1 MKKITTSLCLILLG
15 IASSVSAQ
23 NVWTGT
29 TTPTTTTGSVGI
41 GNTAPTARLDINSGP
56 GNSALKINH
65 GYTMFSGTNV
75 ANITEVYS
83 RVTNIIPPVDPVL
96 INWLSIGGV
105 FGLRSLSNSVNENRM
120 MYNDNLGNV
129 KSSGIVLYSSPS
141 FGNGTVM
148 NSIQGV
154 AYLNF
159 LNGGNGSAV
168 GGVTV
173 LGNGNNELYVTGR
186 FQAALEARAQ
196 SFISTSDRRL
206 KDNIKPLKGLSPN
219 LLNIESYSY
228 TFKKKEGENRTEDK
242 LHFGFIAQE
251 VEKQFPNLV
260 SIDEKGNYALN
271 YVEFIPLL
279 LNELK
284 EQKSEINDLKSKME
298 AMEEKINALSGNKV
312 SNPESQT
319 VSSTVSLEQNAPNP
333 FNQETVIK
341 FNAGD
346 GNASIGIY
354 DLSGRQMQVIPVKKG
369 EKQITVSARTLSPGT
384 YLYNLVVNGKPV
396 ASKKM
401 IVTN

>member
-1 MKKITTSLCLILLG
+1 MKKMKTSLCLLLLG

-29 TTPTTTTGSVGI
+29 ATPTTTSGNVGI

-56 GNSALKINH
+56 GTSALKINH

-75 ANITEVYS
+75 PNIMEVYS

-105 FGLRSLSNSVNENRM
+105 FGLRSLSNSVNENRIV
-120 MYNDNLGNV
+120 YNDNLGNI
-129 KSSGIVLYSSPS
+129 KSSGIVFYSSPS
-141 FGNGTVM
+141 FGNGTIM
-148 NSIQGV
+148 NSLRGV

-159 LNGGNGSAV
+159 LNGGNGTST
-168 GGVTV
+168 GGVTL
-173 LGNGNNELYVTGR
+173 LGNGNNELYIDGR
-186 FQAALEARAQ
+186 LQVALEARAQ

-206 KDNIKPLKGLSPN
+206 KENIKPLKSLSPN

-228 TFKKKEGENRTEDK
+228 TFKKKEGENRSGDQ

-251 VEKQFPNLV
+251 VEKEFPNLV
-260 SIDEKGNYALN
+260 SIDEKGNYGLN

-284 EQKSEINDLKSKME
+284 AQKSEINDLKSKME
-298 AMEEKINALSGNKV
+298 ALEEKINALSGNRNT
-312 SNPESQT
+312 SRDNQI
-319 VSSTVSLEQNAPNP
+319 SSSVSLEQNAPNP
-333 FNQETVIK
+333 FSEETIIK
-341 FNAGD
+341 FNAED
-346 GNASIGIY
+346 GAASINIY
-354 DLSGRQMQVIPVKKG
+354 DLNGRQLQVIPVKKG
-369 EKQITVSARTLSPGT
+369 EKQVIVSARTLSPGT
-384 YLYNLVVNGKPV
+384 YLYSLVVNGKPV

-401 IVTN
+401 IVTD

>member
-1 MKKITTSLCLILLG
+1 MKKITTSLCLLLFG
-15 IASSVSAQ
+15 VTFSVSAQ

-41 GNTAPTARLDINSGP
+41 GNTAPTTRLDINSGP
-56 GNSALKINH
+56 GISALKINH

-75 ANITEVYS
+75 ANIIEVYN

-96 INWLSIGGV
+96 INWLSTGGV
-105 FGLRSLSNSVNENRM
+105 FGLRTLSNSLNENRIV
-120 MYNDNLGNV
+120 YNDNLGNV

-159 LNGGNGSAV
+159 LNGGNGSAT

-173 LGNGNNELYVTGR
+173 LGNGNNELYVSGR

-206 KDNIKPLKGLSPN
+206 KDNIRPLKGLSPN

-298 AMEEKINALSGNKV
+298 ALEEKINALSGNKV
-312 SNPESQT
+312 SNPENQT
-319 VSSTVSLEQNAPNP
+319 VSSTVFLEQNAPNP
-333 FNQETVIK
+333 FNRETVIK
-341 FNAGD
+341 FNAGE

-354 DLSGRQMQVIPVKKG
+354 DLSGRQMQMIPVKKG
-369 EKQITVSARTLSPGT
+369 ETQISVSARTLSPGT